1 MNLTE
6 NSYLGCCSD
15 SSLSWCRKI
24 CLPSQTS
31 WQRCPWTIWL
41 TPYEID
47 DLRSEGVDF
56 TRLCS
61 LVASPCYT
69 YGITDWKEFQVS
81 VNRRIVVFIL
91 QVHKRFWSLTITLI
105 LPERMLLDKTIII
118 IDKRREVCAYR
129 VSLTG
134 CLKTLTTCITHSNKN
149 QMSTVKVWFCSP
161 SIAQR

>member
-24 CLPSQTS
+24 CLPPQTS

-149 QMSTVKVWFCSP
+149 QMSTVVWFCSP